1 MASPSHR
8 AIQEMLFSPLS
19 PVLAGTKPLL
29 LGECCAIIITVIC
42 RYGGIGRH
50 KGLKILRK
58 KFRTGSS
65 PVSGTKPNRE
75 CRKHPRF
82 GFFVMHNV
90 LRPFRAKDLK
100 KELPIR

>member
-58 KFRTGSS
+58 KFRIGSS
-65 PVSGTKPNRE
+65 PISGTTLSPGICSRGIF
-75 CRKHPRF
+75 H
-82 GFFVMHNV
+82 
-90 LRPFRAKDLK
+90 A
-100 KELPIR
+100 

>member
-50 KGLKILRK
+50 KGLKILRS
-58 KFRTGSS
+58 FYVPVTS
-65 PVSGTKPNRE
+65 PFSAT
-75 CRKHPRF
+75 
-82 GFFVMHNV
+82 
-90 LRPFRAKDLK
+90 
-100 KELPIR
+100 I

>member
-58 KFRTGSS
+58 
-65 PVSGTKPNRE
+65 
-75 CRKHPRF
+75 
-82 GFFVMHNV
+82 
-90 LRPFRAKDLK
+90 
-100 KELPIR
+100 

>member
-1 MASPSHR
+1 M
-8 AIQEMLFSPLS
+8 S

-58 KFRTGSS
+58 KFRIGSS
-65 PVSGTKPNRE
+65 PISGTNPGSIAGRGVLYGMQKPRRGAPWLVCGDALE
-75 CRKHPRF
+75 DII
-82 GFFVMHNV
+82 GV
-90 LRPFRAKDLK
+90 
-100 KELPIR
+100 